1 MNNYTHKPDN
11 LIRGDK
17 SLFCLSTGLYMT
29 QGTSVILGLLGLSGH
44 ASLVK
49 NSMITIQPLSSTNS
63 GEPCHN
69 KEQRTINH
77 LALPKHTDK

>member
-1 MNNYTHKPDN
+1 
-11 LIRGDK
+11 
-17 SLFCLSTGLYMT
+17 MT
-29 QGTSVILGLLGLSGH
+29 QGISVLLGFLGH

-77 LALPKHTDK
+77 LALPKNTDK